1 MHAGRMFRKMQSS
14 CQRKRLRKAAR
25 HASRQ
30 LRAMCSQET
39 SALTEGAQAP
49 ISHPC
54 ACEQSKYV
62 IRMQAGSKPAYIG
75 ITHALQEL

>member
-1 MHAGRMFRKMQSS
+1 MHAGRMVSMMQSS

-39 SALTEGAQAP
+39 SALTEGAQAA

-54 ACEQSKYV
+54 TCEKIYYI
-62 IRMQAGSKPAYIG
+62 IRMQAGSKPAYLG
-75 ITHALQEL
+75 VAHALQ